1 MRSLLRAG
9 VLVLAASLGGRH
21 ECAGGRAGSA
31 AVDAALK
38 SRVERRFRVL
48 QVRDG
53 LVLTPRREVRG
64 LQSIEIRD
72 GVIAVDGTPTTG
84 AQLRERLGA
93 DADLVLQ
100 VSYLSAD
107 ALAAWAAPKPRRA
120 GRARRRWRGQDAGKR
135 GRHGHGPLADE
146 PPPDVSTGARARQR
160 CTSAAA
166 SSSAKT
172 SW

>member
-1 MRSLLRAG
+1 MIAP
-9 VLVLAASLGGRH
+9 VAAQ
-21 ECAGGRAGSA
+21 EVA

-107 ALAAWAAPKPRRA
+107 GAGHLGCAAAPAAAPA
-120 GRARRRWRGQDAGKR
+120 A
-135 GRHGHGPLADE
+135 
-146 PPPDVSTGARARQR
+146 TGAAAR
-160 CTSAAA
+160 
-166 SSSAKT
+166 
-172 SW
+172 

>member
-9 VLVLAASLGGRH
+9 VLALAASLASGVTIAPVAAQ
-21 ECAGGRAGSA
+21 EVA

-72 GVIAVDGTPTTG
+72 GLIAVDGTPTTG

-100 VSYLSAD
+100 VSYLSPEVLTAWDAPPPPPPAAAD
-107 ALAAWAAPKPRRA
+107 A
-120 GRARRRWRGQDAGKR
+120 AR
-135 GRHGHGPLADE
+135 
-146 PPPDVSTGARARQR
+146 
-160 CTSAAA
+160 
-166 SSSAKT
+166 
-172 SW
+172 

>member
-9 VLVLAASLGGRH
+9 VLTLVATLGSGAIGAPMVVQ
-21 ECAGGRAGSA
+21 ETSV
-31 AVDAALK
+31 VDAALK

-48 QVRDG
+48 QVREG

-64 LQSIEIRD
+64 LQSIEIRE
-72 GVIAVDGTPTTG
+72 GVIAVDGSPTSG

-107 ALAAWAAPKPRRA
+107 ALAAWAAP
-120 GRARRRWRGQDAGKR
+120 
-135 GRHGHGPLADE
+135 
-146 PPPDVSTGARARQR
+146 PPPP
-160 CTSAAA
+160 
-166 SSSAKT
+166 
-172 SW
+172 